1 MGDVYR
7 ELMLIFD
14 KSTEK
19 IGSSLY
25 HYSGFF
31 VDVGRLAD
39 SKSQQRI
46 KEYNFCKSFNCPPYP
61 SLKQTPAEVV
71 DDFLII
77 EQEVLEYQKQLQEE
91 KK

>member
-1 MGDVYR
+1 MV
-7 ELMLIFD
+7 IFN

-25 HYSGFF
+25 HYSAFF
-31 VDVGRLAD
+31 VDTDKLAD
-39 SKSQQRI
+39 VKSQQTI
-46 KEYNFCKSFNCPPYP
+46 KEYNFCKAFNCPPYP
-61 SLKQTPAEVV
+61 SLKNTPAKVV

-77 EQEVLEYQKQLQEE
+77 EEEVLEYQKQLQQED